1 MESKKTV
8 TKPLTAQERA
18 ESLAMWQQMYER
30 EDDMILEMLD
40 ERAAKR
46 QSHLKEQESQGTTG
60 TATT

>member
-30 EDDMILEMLD
+30 EDDIELEMLD
-40 ERAAKR
+40 RLIARK
-46 QSHLKEQESQGTTG
+46 QSHLKEQELQGTTG